1 MVDQTI
7 FGDQENLIRSL
18 VVSLGH
24 EARPVQLFET
34 HISWILVT
42 EKYAYKFKKAV
53 HLDFLDFST
62 LDARHFYC
70 QEELRLNRRL
80 APDMYLD
87 VVPITGSSIHPTIG
101 GSGAPIEYAVKM
113 LAFSQQ
119 ALWSSRIEKNR
130 ISAREI
136 DELAGKLARFHQGAA
151 IAPKDSSWGN
161 PDALQ
166 KTADE
171 NLNLIVSLARNA
183 EEKNALADLRAWQ
196 IEQLQKLKTVFE
208 QRKEQGLV
216 RECHGDLHGA
226 NVLTINN
233 QVVVFDCI
241 EFNESLRWIDV
252 MNDLAFIYMDLQFH
266 GLHAFAARL
275 LNGYLEITGDYAGLA
290 VLPYYQVQR
299 ALVRCKVN
307 LLRARQLEEHMLAAA
322 SHERLAAKYLGFALQ
337 KIEPASSAIV
347 IMHGYSG
354 SGKSVFSRC
363 LVEILGA
370 VQIRSD
376 VERKRMHGI
385 AASATVTASVG
396 AGLYAEATTQT
407 TYDRL
412 HALALCIAKS
422 GMPVIV
428 DATFLK
434 SQQRSL
440 FEKLA
445 FGLGVP
451 FFIIEIHA
459 SDATLKARVAARTE
473 LGNDPSDAGLEVLVH
488 QLVHHE
494 ALSDDEKKHTLCID
508 SDAGLNL
515 NSVRKVCEP
524 IISALGKSASE
535 HP

>member
-1 MVDQTI
+1 MVHQTI

-24 EARPVQLFET
+24 GARPVRVFET

-87 VVPITGSSIHPTIG
+87 VVAITGSSIHPTIG

-130 ISAREI
+130 ISAGEI

-183 EEKNALADLRAWQ
+183 KEKNALADLRAWQ

-275 LNGYLEITGDYAGLA
+275 LNGYLEITGDYTGLA

-337 KIEPASSAIV
+337 KIGPASSGIV

-385 AASATVTASVG
+385 AASATVVASVG

-412 HALALCIAKS
+412 HTLALCIAKS

-494 ALSDDEKKHTLCID
+494 ALSDDEKKRTLCID

-515 NSVRKVCEP
+515 DSVRKACEP